1 MKLNGGI
8 YMVPGLAKNVY
19 YYDHV
24 IVRRY
29 SYSDMFL
36 SYDIYFLLIA
46 LSKQF
51 YRVLHHTY
59 AIVDFSYFVVPS
71 SNFVN
76 STPFFSPPP
85 L

>member
-1 MKLNGGI
+1 
-8 YMVPGLAKNVY
+8 MVPGLAKNVY

-29 SYSDMFL
+29 SYSDIFL
-36 SYDIYFLLIA
+36 SYDINFLLIA

-51 YRVLHHTY
+51 YR

-76 STPFFSPPP
+76 STPFFSPLPP
-85 L
+85 